1 MINFSVTCRQ
11 KQTFLANFL
20 LTNVNYQS
28 LDFNEE
34 ELLQIIRAL
43 NINKAHDHDD
53 ISIRMIKICDR
64 SLLKPLIVLLRNSI
78 KSSGYP
84 DIWKKSNII
93 PVHKKINN
101 WLKTADQI
109 LFYLSL
115 VKSSKKILSI
125 EFKTFY

>member
-1 MINFSVTCRQ
+1 MTCRQ

-43 NINKAHDHDD
+43 NINKAHGHDD
-53 ISIRMIKICDR
+53 ISIRMIKIYDR
-64 SLLKPLIVLLRNSI
+64 SLLKLLIVLLRNSI
-78 KSSGYP
+78 KSSSYP
-84 DIWKKSNII
+84 DIWKKSNMI

-101 WLKTADQI
+101 WLKTANQI

-125 EFKTFY
+125 EFKTFC

>member
-1 MINFSVTCRQ
+1 MITFSVTCRQ

-64 SLLKPLIVLLRNSI
+64 SLLKLLIVLLRNSI
-78 KSSGYP
+78 KSSSYP

-93 PVHKKINN
+93 PVHQKLNN
-101 WLKTADQI
+101 
-109 LFYLSL
+109 
-115 VKSSKKILSI
+115 
-125 EFKTFY
+125 

>member
-1 MINFSVTCRQ
+1 MINFSVTYRQ

-64 SLLKPLIVLLRNSI
+64 SLLKLLIVLLRNSI

-84 DIWKKSNII
+84 VIWKKSNII
-93 PVHKKINN
+93 PVHKKISN

-109 LFYLSL
+109 LFRLSL

-125 EFKTFY
+125 EFKTFC